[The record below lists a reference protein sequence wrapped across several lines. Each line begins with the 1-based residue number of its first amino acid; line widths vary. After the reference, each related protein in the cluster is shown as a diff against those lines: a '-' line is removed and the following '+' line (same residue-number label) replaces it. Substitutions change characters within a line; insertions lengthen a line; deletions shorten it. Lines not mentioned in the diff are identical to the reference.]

1 MTSGYSFIILTLLLT
16 FGFDAL
22 AKISSDGQSQ
32 MLSTLRFVIVPESNY
47 QNDEYTLFTI
57 SLLNDRLSSLGVEY
71 VEPTVLEKLLK
82 KLAKVYEEKKG
93 EVMTFSQLLASETG
107 GDVCIDVSTKVEDR
121 EMSGLSTS
129 YQDVS
134 SVGIRQVHIRI
145 TLSSRDVSTGKRI
158 R

>member
-107 GDVCIDVSTKVEDR
+107 GDVCIDVSTKVKDR
-121 EMSGLSTS
+121 EMRGLSTS